1 MSNDEIIDLLTAYVN
16 GTISD
21 DDRARVEK
29 AVQANER
36 LQQELDF
43 LAALRGSLQ
52 HEAVES
58 PREWGWRRLQR
69 DIRREKRPNRIAGSG
84 WKIAAVAAALVLVVQ
99 TAYFTQIPDT
109 TQYQTLSGPINEENL
124 LQLRLRP
131 DARQE
136 EVQELLLAIGA
147 EIVSGPSA
155 IGLYHIVVTDV
166 DAALAVLEDSDII
179 IYVNRE

>member
-1 MSNDEIIDLLTAYVN
+1 MPNDEIIDLLTAYVN
-16 GTISD
+16 GTITD

-29 AVQANER
+29 AAQADKH

-58 PREWGWRRLQR
+58 PGQWGWKRLQR
-69 DIRREKRPNRIAGSG
+69 DIRREKRPNRIARSV
-84 WKIAAVAAALVLVVQ
+84 WKISAVAAVLVLVVQ
-99 TAYFTQIPDT
+99 TAYFMQIPDT

-136 EVQELLLAIGA
+136 EVLELLLAIDA

-155 IGLYHIVVTDV
+155 IGLYHIVVKDV
-166 DAALAVLEDSDII
+166 DAALAVLETSDII
-179 IYVNRE
+179 TYVNRE